1 MPSQAF
7 DQHGLPI
14 AEVIAR
20 AERLGRDEYLRQYAD
35 PFLVTLADLSG
46 IYDADRTELTQLE
59 TPRGLAG
66 ALRGKRRIPETAVA
80 WIVRKQ
86 QETFPSKIT
95 LGRANN
101 NDLAIPHRSIS
112 KFHAYFA
119 RRGEVWTIT
128 EAGSRNASKHNGV
141 RITSEL
147 APRAVNDRDVL
158 QFGAAPEMLWVHA
171 ATLLDLLE
179 WQRSPNAEG

>member
-1 MPSQAF
+1 MPSQAI
-7 DQHGLPI
+7 DQHGIPI
-14 AEVIAR
+14 TQVTAFA
-20 AERLGRDEYLRQYAD
+20 AQLGREGFLREYGD

-46 IYDADRTELTQLE
+46 IYDDDKTELTQLE

-66 ALRGKRRIPETAVA
+66 ALRGRRRIPDAAVA
-80 WIVRKQ
+80 WIVRKH

-101 NDLAIPHRSIS
+101 NDIAVPHRSIS

-119 RRGEVWTIT
+119 RRDQAWTVT

-147 APRAVNDRDVL
+147 APRAVKDRDVL
-158 QFGAAPEMLWVHA
+158 QFGAGPEMLWVLA
-171 ATLLDLLE
+171 PTLLDILE
-179 WQRSPNAEG
+179 WQRSNAEG